1 VLSSLNLSL
10 FVTISLPQVLS
21 SDLARR
27 EQQQLRM
34 LEQLKEIQGR
44 SELCAT
50 ERARALLRAEE
61 AEARLQDSSTR
72 REELKTRAQEAVRQW
87 RAKCKRMER
96 DMEEMRAQAQLDT
109 EKAKQVCIE
118 TGR

>member
-1 VLSSLNLSL
+1 MLSSLNLSL

-44 SELCAT
+44 SEACAT

-96 DMEEMRAQAQLDT
+96 DMEEMRGQAQLDT